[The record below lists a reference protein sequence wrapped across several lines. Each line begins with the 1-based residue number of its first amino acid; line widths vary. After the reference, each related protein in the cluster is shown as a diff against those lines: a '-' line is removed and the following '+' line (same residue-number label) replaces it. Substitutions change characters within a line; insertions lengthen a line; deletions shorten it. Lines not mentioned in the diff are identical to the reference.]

1 MSIKQISVILDVQSG
16 TLSEMTKVLADKNV
30 EMRALTFHEAGNFS
44 VARIIVDNVLWAS
57 SALWQAG
64 FTADTADVTAVE
76 IPDKDGGLSCVL
88 NVIERAGIGIKYMY
102 PVLSRKKTVSSGGGM
117 PVLVFRFNDDVKAA
131 DVLKAEGIRVLG
143 QGELSAL

>member
-1 MSIKQISVILDVQSG
+1 M
-16 TLSEMTKVLADKNV
+16 
-30 EMRALTFHEAGNFS
+30 
-44 VARIIVDNVLWAS
+44 WAS
-57 SALWQAG
+57 SALWEAG